1 MNSAVCEQQSF
12 LTMSLRCIIRSGLPI
27 RNGIRHAVEVTNCAM
42 DLLSQVTQFKVQ
54 HVPDYVLQIRIGQSV
69 P

>member
-1 MNSAVCEQQSF
+1 
-12 LTMSLRCIIRSGLPI
+12 MSLRCIARSGLPI